1 VISVISVA
9 NNPNTFEGGH
19 HNKSNRNF
27 REPFVF
33 RSPITYDI
41 GNRNPGMNAF
51 DTCSDETLLQ
61 LTMAG
66 DEEAFTRLYR
76 RLRGV
81 VFRFAR
87 RMSGSSSV
95 AEDVTQEVFLILLRK
110 AELYDPR
117 RGSLSTYLIRIARNE
132 ILRRLDR
139 DSAYVTL
146 AEEDAAPDKK
156 DKKTD
161 ENLIVR
167 IDPLGNLVRNEE
179 IESVRQAV
187 LGLPLHYREV
197 VVLCEL
203 EEMSYG
209 EAAASLG
216 CAVGTVRSRL
226 HRARAL
232 LKQRLR
238 GCDAVEQDTL
248 QINRAGYF

>member
-1 VISVISVA
+1 
-9 NNPNTFEGGH
+9 
-19 HNKSNRNF
+19 
-27 REPFVF
+27 
-33 RSPITYDI
+33 
-41 GNRNPGMNAF
+41 MNAF

-61 LTMAG
+61 MAMAG

-81 VFRFAR
+81 VYRFAR

-110 AELYDPR
+110 AELYDPQ
-117 RGSLSTYLIRIARNE
+117 RGSLSTYLMRIARNE

-139 DSAYVTL
+139 DRAYVTL

-156 DKKTD
+156 DKNPD

-167 IDPLGNLVRNEE
+167 IDPLGKLVRNEE

-209 EAAASLG
+209 EAAAALG

-232 LKQRLR
+232 LKERLR
-238 GCDAVEQDTL
+238 GREAVEQDAL
-248 QINRAGYF
+248 QINRAGFF

>member
-1 VISVISVA
+1 
-9 NNPNTFEGGH
+9 
-19 HNKSNRNF
+19 
-27 REPFVF
+27 
-33 RSPITYDI
+33 
-41 GNRNPGMNAF
+41 MNAI
-51 DTCSDETLLQ
+51 DTCSDETLLRM
-61 LTMAG
+61 TMAG

-81 VFRFAR
+81 VYRFAR
-87 RMSGSSSV
+87 QMSGSSSV

-110 AELYDPR
+110 SELYDPQ
-117 RGSLSTYLIRIARNE
+117 RGALSTYLMRIARNE
-132 ILRRLDR
+132 ILRRLGRDR
-139 DSAYVTL
+139 AYVAL
-146 AEEDAAPDKK
+146 AEEDASPDKEP
-156 DKKTD
+156 D

-167 IDPLGNLVRNEE
+167 SDPLGNLMRDEE
-179 IESVRQAV
+179 IESVRQSV

-209 EAAASLG
+209 EAAALLG

-238 GCDAVEQDTL
+238 GYETDEQGAAR
-248 QINRAGYF
+248 INRASCLG

>member
-1 VISVISVA
+1 
-9 NNPNTFEGGH
+9 
-19 HNKSNRNF
+19 
-27 REPFVF
+27 
-33 RSPITYDI
+33 
-41 GNRNPGMNAF
+41 MNAF
-51 DTCSDETLLQ
+51 DTCSDETLLR
-61 LTMAG
+61 LAMAG

-81 VFRFAR
+81 VYRFVR

-95 AEDVTQEVFLILLRK
+95 AEDVTQEVFLILLRR
-110 AELYDPR
+110 AELYDPQ
-117 RGSLSTYLIRIARNE
+117 RGSLSTYLMRIARNE

-139 DSAYVTL
+139 DRAYVAL
-146 AEEDAAPDKK
+146 AEDDAAPDK
-156 DKKTD
+156 DPD
-161 ENLIVR
+161 ENLVVR
-167 IDPLGNLVRNEE
+167 SNPLGNLMRDEE

-187 LGLPLHYREV
+187 LALPLRYREV

-216 CAVGTVRSRL
+216 CAIGTVRSRL

-238 GCDAVEQDTL
+238 GRQAGEQDGL
-248 QINRAGYF
+248 RINRASCLG

>member
-1 VISVISVA
+1 
-9 NNPNTFEGGH
+9 
-19 HNKSNRNF
+19 
-27 REPFVF
+27 
-33 RSPITYDI
+33 
-41 GNRNPGMNAF
+41 MNAF

-61 LTMAG
+61 MAMAG

-81 VFRFAR
+81 VYRFAR

-95 AEDVTQEVFLILLRK
+95 AEDVTQEVFLILLRR
-110 AELYDPR
+110 AELFDPQ
-117 RGSLSTYLIRIARNE
+117 RGSISTYLISIARNE

-139 DSAYVTL
+139 DRAYVTL
-146 AEEDAAPDKK
+146 ADDAAAPDKK
-156 DKKTD
+156 DKNPD

-167 IDPLGNLVRNEE
+167 IDPLGSLMRNEE

-238 GCDAVEQDTL
+238 GEGDGEQGAA
-248 QINRAGYF
+248 QINRAAT

>member
-1 VISVISVA
+1 
-9 NNPNTFEGGH
+9 
-19 HNKSNRNF
+19 
-27 REPFVF
+27 
-33 RSPITYDI
+33 
-41 GNRNPGMNAF
+41 MNAF
-51 DTCSDETLLQ
+51 DTCSDERLLRMA
-61 LTMAG
+61 MAG

-76 RLRGV
+76 RLGGV
-81 VFRFAR
+81 VYRFAR

-95 AEDVTQEVFLILLRK
+95 AEDVTQEVFLILLRRS
-110 AELYDPR
+110 ELYDSR
-117 RGSLSTYLIRIARNE
+117 RGSLSTYLISIARNE

-139 DSAYVTL
+139 DRVYVNL
-146 AEEDAAPDKK
+146 AEEDVAPDKK
-156 DKKTD
+156 EKTPD
-161 ENLIVR
+161 EKLIVR
-167 IDPLGNLVRNEE
+167 SDPLRTLMRDEE

-209 EAAASLG
+209 EAAVSLG

-238 GCDAVEQDTL
+238 GEGDGENVIAR
-248 QINRAGYF
+248 INQAAT

>member
-1 VISVISVA
+1 
-9 NNPNTFEGGH
+9 
-19 HNKSNRNF
+19 
-27 REPFVF
+27 
-33 RSPITYDI
+33 
-41 GNRNPGMNAF
+41 MNAF

-61 LTMAG
+61 MAMAG

-81 VFRFAR
+81 VYRFAR

-95 AEDVTQEVFLILLRK
+95 AEDVTQEVFLILLRR
-110 AELYDPR
+110 AELFDPQ
-117 RGSLSTYLIRIARNE
+117 RGSISTYLISIARNE

-139 DSAYVTL
+139 DRAYVTL
-146 AEEDAAPDKK
+146 ADDAAAPDKK
-156 DKKTD
+156 DKNPD

-203 EEMSYG
+203 EEMSYS
-209 EAAASLG
+209 EAAAALG

-238 GCDAVEQDTL
+238 GDGDGEQGAAR
-248 QINRAGYF
+248 INRVAT